1 MRKDPVHQNEPPSTH
16 TNPCDICTLQI
27 LFEQGEC
34 VNTQDQ
40 QNASENYCNDNKS
53 NNLFVKFQLMQ
64 QFQFHV
70 GVMLKVPKKAKKCG
84 GLFQI

>member
-1 MRKDPVHQNEPPSTH
+1 MNLQARILTPVTSARCKYYLNKV
-16 TNPCDICTLQI
+16 NMLI
-27 LFEQGEC
+27 LKTSKMQ
-34 VNTQDQ
+34 VKIT
-40 QNASENYCNDNKS
+40 AMTNKS

-70 GVMLKVPKKAKKCG
+70 GVMLKVPKKPKKCG

>member
-1 MRKDPVHQNEPPSTH
+1 MN
-16 TNPCDICTLQI
+16 LQAPIPTPMTSACCKYHLNKVNVLI
-27 LFEQGEC
+27 LKTSKMQ
-34 VNTQDQ
+34 VKIT
-40 QNASENYCNDNKS
+40 AMHDNKS

-70 GVMLKVPKKAKKCG
+70 GVMLKVPKKPKKCG

>member
-1 MRKDPVHQNEPPSTH
+1 MNLQARIPTPVTSARCKYYLNKV
-16 TNPCDICTLQI
+16 NMLI
-27 LFEQGEC
+27 LKTSKMQ
-34 VNTQDQ
+34 VKIT
-40 QNASENYCNDNKS
+40 AMTNKS

-70 GVMLKVPKKAKKCG
+70 GVMLKVPKKPKKCG

>member
-1 MRKDPVHQNEPPSTH
+1 MNLQARIPTPVTSARCKYYLNKV
-16 TNPCDICTLQI
+16 NMLI
-27 LFEQGEC
+27 LE
-34 VNTQDQ
+34 TSK
-40 QNASENYCNDNKS
+40 NASENCCNDNKS

-70 GVMLKVPKKAKKCG
+70 GVMLKVPKKPKKCG